1 MVNNWKYSTTIKS
14 RPLLYTE
21 TKKLAD
27 LILQGYNELK
37 LKEQVIN
44 NNIFQV
50 KSESRKREL
59 ASTILSRL
67 NILDEY
73 LTRCLIESD
82 VETSKILVL
91 YTIVR
96 TDRLFYEF
104 MDEILSEKL
113 AFQDPVITDSDFNS
127 FFESKRQQSNKV
139 AGWKEYTFYKL
150 KQVYIRILFESG
162 LLLNQKGERKVVI
175 PIINPDIIDHIKKH
189 DDPRYI
195 NVLAEVEY
203 EDDK

>member
-1 MVNNWKYSTTIKS
+1 MVNNWQYSTTIKS

-21 TKKLAD
+21 SKKLAH
-27 LILQGYNELK
+27 LILQGYNELE
-37 LKEQVIN
+37 LKEQVISH
-44 NNIFQV
+44 NIFQV
-50 KSESRKREL
+50 KSEARKREL

-150 KQVYIRILFESG
+150 KQVYIRILFEAG

-175 PIINPDIIDHIKKH
+175 PIINPDMIDHIKKH
-189 DDPRYI
+189 DDSRYI
-195 NVLAEVEY
+195 NVIAGG
-203 EDDK
+203 

>member
-1 MVNNWKYSTTIKS
+1 LVNNWRYSTTIKS

-27 LILQGYNELK
+27 LVLQGYNELE
-37 LKEQVIN
+37 LKEQVVSL
-44 NNIFQV
+44 NIFQV

-67 NILDEY
+67 KILNEY
-73 LTRCLIESD
+73 LIQCLIESD

-113 AFQDPVITDSDFNS
+113 FLKDPVITDTDFNS

-150 KQVYIRILFESG
+150 KQVYIRILFEAG
-162 LLLNQKGERKVVI
+162 LLLNQKGERKVFM
-175 PIINPDIIDHIKKH
+175 PIINPDIIDYIKNY

-195 NVLAEVEY
+195 NVVTGG
-203 EDDK
+203 

>member
-1 MVNNWKYSTTIKS
+1 MVNNWQYSTTIKS

-27 LILQGYNELK
+27 LVMQGYNESELRDR
-37 LKEQVIN
+37 VISHN
-44 NNIFQV
+44 LFQV
-50 KSESRKREL
+50 KSESRKTEL
-59 ASTILSRL
+59 ASTILTRL
-67 NILDEY
+67 KILDEY

-91 YTIVR
+91 YTIIR

-104 MDEILSEKL
+104 MDEVLSENL
-113 AFQDPVITDSDFNS
+113 FLQDPVITDTDFNS

-150 KQVYIRILFESG
+150 KQVYIRVLFEAG
-162 LLLNQKGERKVVI
+162 VLLSQKGERKVVM
-175 PIINPDIIDHIKKH
+175 PIINPDIVDHIKNH

-195 NVLAEVEY
+195 NVVTGGLR
-203 EDDK
+203 